1 MALSMSSTFLED
13 YEAATPAER
22 AEVDRRLDWLD
33 VAREEQ
39 KTPAGKWH
47 TWLYLAGRGS
57 GKTRA
62 AAEDI
67 AWYGLTHPASL
78 IAVVAET
85 FSDARDVCIEGES
98 GLISCLPED
107 SVAHWNRSIGE
118 LFLTNG
124 TKYKVYSG
132 DKPDGLRGYQ
142 HHRAWTDELAKFRYA
157 RETWTQLQLGLRLGD
172 DPRNVVTT
180 TPRPM
185 DLLRDL
191 MDRDN
196 VHVTRGSTFD
206 NAANLAPAF
215 IEEVRR
221 RYEGTRVGRQELY
234 GEYLSDV
241 PGALW
246 TLAMIEG
253 ARLTASLPD
262 MARIV
267 VAIDPAVTSGEDSD
281 ETGIVVAGKG
291 ADGLLYVLADRTC
304 RLSPDGW
311 ARRAVAAFDEFAAD
325 RIVAETNNGGDMVE
339 GVIRT
344 IAPRVPYK
352 KIHASRGKRV
362 RAEPIAALYEQGK
375 ARHTH
380 SMPELEDQMVSFVPD
395 GMDGSPDR
403 VDALVWALSELS
415 EKRGRTRLGLVR

>member
-1 MALSMSSTFLED
+1 MSSTFLED

-67 AWYGLTHPASL
+67 AWYGLTHPSSL
-78 IAVVAET
+78 VAVVAET
-85 FSDARDVCIEGES
+85 YSDARDVCIEGES

-107 SVAHWNRSIGE
+107 SIQHWNRSIGE

-124 TKYKVYSG
+124 TKYKIYSG

-142 HHRAWTDELAKFRYA
+142 HHRCWTDELAKFRYA

-185 DLLRDL
+185 ALLKDL

-221 RYEGTRVGRQELY
+221 RYEGTRVGQQELH
-234 GEYLSDV
+234 GIYLDDV
-241 PGALW
+241 PGALFSRD
-246 TLAMIEG
+246 MI
-253 ARLTASLPD
+253 RY
-262 MARIV
+262 R
-267 VAIDPAVTSGEDSD
+267 
-281 ETGIVVAGKG
+281 
-291 ADGLLYVLADRTC
+291 
-304 RLSPDGW
+304 
-311 ARRAVAAFDEFAAD
+311 
-325 RIVAETNNGGDMVE
+325 
-339 GVIRT
+339 
-344 IAPRVPYK
+344 
-352 KIHASRGKRV
+352 
-362 RAEPIAALYEQGK
+362 
-375 ARHTH
+375 
-380 SMPELEDQMVSFVPD
+380 
-395 GMDGSPDR
+395 
-403 VDALVWALSELS
+403 ALV
-415 EKRGRTRLGLVR
+415 